1 MHEFEFVKIENKN
14 MPKDNMKHIDLDTP
28 ENSQAGFTNLIF
40 LAGGVV
46 TAFMW
51 AILMIIGK

>member
-1 MHEFEFVKIENKN
+1 MHEFEFIKIENKT
-14 MPKDNMKHIDLDTP
+14 MPKDNIKNIDLNAP
-28 ENSQAGFTNLIF
+28 KNSQAGFTNLIF

-51 AILMIIGK
+51 AILMVIGK